1 MKSKIAENKDKKPIC
16 EQMYV
21 EMEKSLDEIA
31 GVMGVHIKTL
41 QRWKLDDEWEDKKH
55 EVHTIERQIDINL
68 RKAINAGLKEVAK
81 DPKNADIQS
90 LNSMLKQYKENHKP
104 TLSYKENM
112 MKFIDKTVDFFLEKN
127 MNEIANAFKSYTVEL
142 AEYIMG
148 R

>member
-16 EQMYV
+16 EQMYI
-21 EMEKSLDEIA
+21 EMEKTLDEIA
-31 GVMGVHIKTL
+31 SVMSVNIKTL
-41 QRWKLDDEWEDKKH
+41 QRWKLEGEWEDKKH

-68 RKAINAGLKEVAK
+68 RKAINTGLKEVAK
-81 DPKNADIQS
+81 DPKNTDLQS

-104 TLSYKENM
+104 TLTYKENM
-112 MKFIDKTVDFFLEKN
+112 LKFIDKTVDFLLEKN
-127 MNEIANAFKSYTVEL
+127 MTDTANVFKGCAVEL